1 VSDPKRSGT
10 EYRDDGQGWR
20 EISAAEV
27 PASAALRSEVES
39 YRSTVAALDAEIRRL
54 KSEVERRRS
63 DIKGEIMRHDDEEQ
77 IRDLRKERD
86 SLRARLSDYE
96 RWHVEALAALFPEG
110 VPAMR
115 HDLPREI
122 ASLRARLADAEAD
135 LFAARQAVITEGLAR
150 DRLAEALR
158 AWLDADDDVGPL
170 DDPHS
175 AESVHLRAAKVA
187 ARAAL
192 AGEGEP

>member
-1 VSDPKRSGT
+1 MSDPKRSGT

-63 DIKGEIMRHDDEEQ
+63 DIKGEIMRHDDNEE
-77 IRDLRKERD
+77 IRDLRSR
-86 SLRARLSDYE
+86 
-96 RWHVEALAALFPEG
+96 LAA
-110 VPAMR
+110 
-115 HDLPREI
+115 
-122 ASLRARLADAEAD
+122 AEAD
-135 LFAARQAVITEGLAR
+135 A

-158 AWLDADDDVGPL
+158 A
-170 DDPHS
+170 
-175 AESVHLRAAKVA
+175 VA
-187 ARAAL
+187 ARPVGIDGRMCWCDEDPDQWGEPVAHDTGCKKASAAL
-192 AGEGEP
+192 AGEDKP